1 MCVSYTVTLPEDAAQ
16 SGGAGDAV
24 WSAAAHLFSAN
35 QLFGPF
41 QISDICRPSSYQKQT
56 QLLPGMG
63 LGGKDKNNKVLKLS
77 LSSPTANLVEEKSLA
92 DLINSTVTFS
102 SH

>member
-1 MCVSYTVTLPEDAAQ
+1 MSRPSLSFESFHLSLKYMFVQSCECACVVITVTLLEDAAQ
-16 SGGAGDAV
+16 SGDGGDAV

-56 QLLPGMG
+56 QPLPGG
-63 LGGKDKNNKVLKLS
+63 GGKDKQGS
-77 LSSPTANLVEEKSLA
+77 
-92 DLINSTVTFS
+92 
-102 SH
+102 